1 MIQADIRAVIGAS
14 GTGKTTFIKKK
25 LLRPSPGR
33 LLIWS
38 HKPDYVDYAPHELS
52 LLAALSAMNAKSFRV
67 NFRPAWDDKHRDAQF
82 RLFCRAAMAAGNLTV
97 IVEELHMVTQPSYAP
112 PAWQEIT
119 CMGRAYGIR
128 VIGTSQRPA
137 HMDKDFLANASDVY
151 GFRVN
156 EENAQ
161 RALAR
166 ALGVPL
172 PKVQALPN
180 YKYFHRD
187 NTTGAVKNG

>member
-25 LLRPSPGR
+25 LLKPAPRR

-38 HKPDYVDYAPHELS
+38 HKPDYLDYGPQVLS
-52 LLAALSAMNAKSFRV
+52 LADALAMMTPKTFRV
-67 NFRPAWDDKHRDAQF
+67 NFKPAWDDKLRDAQF
-82 RLFCRAAMAAGNLTV
+82 RLFCRAAMAAGNLTI
-97 IVEELHMVTQPSYAP
+97 IVEELHMVTQPGYAP
-112 PAWQEIT
+112 PAWQEVT
-119 CMGRAYGIR
+119 CMGRAYGLR

-137 HMDKDFLANASDVY
+137 HMDKDFLANASAIY

-161 RALAR
+161 RTLSR

-172 PKVQALPN
+172 PEVQALPN
-180 YKYFHRD
+180 YKFFHRD
-187 NTTGAVKNG
+187 NTTGIVKKG

>member
-1 MIQADIRAVIGAS
+1 MIDADIRAVIGAS
-14 GTGKTTFIKKK
+14 GTGKTTFIRKK
-25 LLRPSPGR
+25 LLKPLPRR
-33 LLIWS
+33 LMIWS
-38 HKPDYVDYAPHELS
+38 HKPDYVDLAPAGLS
-52 LLAALSAMNAKSFRV
+52 LAAALAALSAKSFRV
-67 NFRPAWDDKHRDAQF
+67 NFRPAWDEKKRDAQF
-82 RLFCRAAMAAGNLTV
+82 RLFCRAAMSAGNLTL

-119 CMGRAYGIR
+119 CMGRGYGIR

-137 HMDKDFLANASDVY
+137 HMDKDFLSNASDIY

-161 RALAR
+161 RTLSR
-166 ALGVPL
+166 ALGVAL

-187 NTTGAVKNG
+187 NSTGAVKNG